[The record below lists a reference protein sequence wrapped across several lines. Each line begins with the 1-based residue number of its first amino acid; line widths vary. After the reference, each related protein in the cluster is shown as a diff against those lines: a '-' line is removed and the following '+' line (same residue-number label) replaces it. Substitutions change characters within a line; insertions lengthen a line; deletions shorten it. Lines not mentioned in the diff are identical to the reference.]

1 MRKRDRRRR
10 GTEEANGYGS
20 VLLGSTDVCQERR
33 GAADT
38 PPPDRPAG
46 SGSVSCLRC
55 SDLTNLICTMRFYA
69 KLQKGLKNK

>member
-46 SGSVSCLRC
+46 SGPVSCLWC
-55 SDLTNLICTMRFYA
+55 SVSDKFNMYNEVLCQTAKRF
-69 KLQKGLKNK
+69 KK